1 METLNRRAAVKVGV
15 RLELVTIVWMAIE
28 AAVAIGAGVAAR
40 SLLLTAFG
48 FDSIIE
54 LISGTTL
61 LWRLS
66 AEANGSDVE
75 RVDRIERRATW
86 ISAGLLAL
94 LCVYVIFVGIGG
106 LLARVAPE
114 GSALGV
120 AVSALAVVVMPLL
133 AWRKRLANRSIG
145 SAALSAD
152 ITETMTCAYMGGATL
167 VGVALNLFFGLW
179 WAEYVAALV
188 LLVFL
193 AGETREA
200 FESAR
205 GRSD

>member
-1 METLNRRAAVKVGV
+1 MDALSRRAAVRVGV
-15 RLELVTIVWMAIE
+15 RLEVVTIAWMALE

-48 FDSIIE
+48 FDSVIE
-54 LISGTTL
+54 LISGGTL

-66 AEANGSDVE
+66 AEANGSVPARVE
-75 RVDRIERRATW
+75 LVERRATW

-94 LCVYVIFVGIGG
+94 LCVYVLVVGIGG
-106 LLARVAPE
+106 LFALVAPE
-114 GSALGV
+114 GSVLGV
-120 AVSALAVVVMPLL
+120 GVSALAVVVMPIL
-133 AWRKRLANRSIG
+133 AWRKRLANRTIG

-167 VGVALNLFFGLW
+167 VGVALNLFLGLW
-179 WAEYVAALV
+179 WAEYAAALV

-193 AGETREA
+193 VGETREA

-205 GRSD
+205 GRND